1 MTILTF
7 FALTAG
13 RCCWPRRVF
22 LETGKGDEYGGIDGS
37 GYALHSRLP
46 HILWLAGPPAA

>member
-22 LETGKGDEYGGIDGS
+22 LETGKGDEYGGIDGLS
-37 GYALHSRLP
+37 LP
-46 HILWLAGPPAA
+46 CWLPWR